1 MPNLEMLFIPQL
13 NCICKIYKDA
23 KGKYVKLHN
32 RKEYLV
38 PLTIQENIKQLE
50 EQLADVNCS
59 EDYQAYIRKQLMQL
73 KTMSAKGQTA
83 LTQFSRS
90 QKQ

>member
-1 MPNLEMLFIPQL
+1 MLFIPQL
-13 NCICKIYKDA
+13 NCLCKICEDA
-23 KGKYVKLHN
+23 KGKYVILHG

-38 PLTIQENIKQLE
+38 PSTIQENIGRLE
-50 EQLADVNCS
+50 EQLADINCS

-73 KTMSAKGQTA
+73 KTTSAKGQTT

-90 QKQ
+90 QT